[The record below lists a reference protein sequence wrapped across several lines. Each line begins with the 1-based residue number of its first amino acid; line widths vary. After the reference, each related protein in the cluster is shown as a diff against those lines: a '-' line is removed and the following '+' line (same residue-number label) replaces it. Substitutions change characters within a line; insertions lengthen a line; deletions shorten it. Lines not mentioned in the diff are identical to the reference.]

1 MAPFRE
7 ARLAALSIVIAGLL
21 LALVYNLGASF
32 RPADASTPERVLLER
47 KGMFGQVIV
56 SEDARGFRLLRF
68 AHGGDIQSSVRV
80 GDPGHLEL
88 PYSQLVPI
96 VFAFA
101 NKPQRALL
109 VGLGGG
115 SMPSFL
121 RKHFPVMEIDVV
133 EIDPVVLE
141 VAKSHFG
148 FREDERLRVH
158 IDDGRRFIEARSGRY
173 DFMLIDA
180 YSAESAPPHLVTREF
195 MQAVHRA
202 LTPSGVVVSN
212 VWGPA
217 HNKLYDSILR
227 THRTVF
233 AQTDVVRTASD
244 GNHIVIGHKVAP
256 NASRAEVLERTRE
269 LSRRLSVPPPLTRAV
284 ACSYGVV
291 AADPL
296 GAKVLLDAEIGK

>member
-1 MAPFRE
+1 MTPLRE
-7 ARLAALSIVIAGLL
+7 ARLAALSLIVAGLL
-21 LALVYNLGASF
+21 LALVYNVGAAF
-32 RPADASTPERVLLER
+32 RPPDATAPERDLLER

-96 VFAFA
+96 VFAFVE
-101 NKPQRALL
+101 KPQRALL

-121 RKHFPVMEIDVV
+121 RKHFPELQIDVV

-148 FREDERLRVH
+148 FREDARLRVH
-158 IDDGRRFIEARSGRY
+158 IDDGRRFIEARSGQY

-202 LTPSGVVVSN
+202 MTPNGVVVSN

-233 AQTDVVRTASD
+233 AQTDVARTASD

-256 NASRAEVLERTRE
+256 NHSRADVLERTRE
-269 LSRRLSVPPPLTRAV
+269 LSKRLSVPPQLTRAV
-284 ACSYGVV
+284 ARSYRVV
-291 AADPL
+291 DVDPE
-296 GAKVLLDAEIGK
+296 GAKVLLDAEMGK